1 MSDFSD
7 DDLELVNAKKV
18 ILDLFANL
26 NDNHLNAIE
35 QWISSKSYK
44 DDLKHKN
51 ALLKAEKKL
60 SKIAEF
66 IKPRI
71 PFEAELKSELI
82 EPPTVG
88 DQSGCTKV
96 NTCHIDEFLYEEE
109 EVDELV
115 KEGKLKRHY
124 CLDCNSRN
132 TEDLIFISHSM
143 SRTHIQCIFK
153 LYLPSDLEGK
163 QILDVGSR
171 LGAVLYGA
179 YHFSN
184 ASSIIG
190 IEMNKELCELQ
201 ESIISKYLMNNNR
214 IRVVCSDVMDTP
226 DIVAESNVIIINVL
240 DFFVDTEKQKEM
252 WYFFKKH
259 VKKGTYLLLYNRAMD
274 ETFKGLGICEEFW
287 NWLDICKPQQ
297 LQNEIF
303 FSDED
308 IQSMYMYFVK

>member
-1 MSDFSD
+1 MSDCSD
-7 DDLELVNAKKV
+7 DEVELVNAKKV
-18 ILDLFANL
+18 ILDQFANL
-26 NDNHLNAIE
+26 NDNQLNVVE

-44 DDLKHKN
+44 DDLKNKN
-51 ALLKAEKKL
+51 ALIKAEKKL

-66 IKPRI
+66 IKPRV
-71 PFEAELKSELI
+71 PFEAELKSESI

-88 DQSGCTKV
+88 DQADCTKV

-143 SRTHIQCIFK
+143 SKKHIQCIYKF
-153 LYLPSDLEGK
+153 YLPSDLEGK

-171 LGAVLYGA
+171 LGVVLYGA
-179 YHFSN
+179 YYFSN
-184 ASSIIG
+184 ASTIVG

-201 ESIISKYLMNNNR
+201 ESVISKYSMDKNR
-214 IRVVCSDVMDTP
+214 IKVICSDVMDTP
-226 DIVAESNVIIINVL
+226 DIVAESNVITINVL
-240 DFFVDTEKQKEM
+240 DFFVSTEKQKEM
-252 WYFFKKH
+252 WHFFKKH
-259 VKKGTYLLLYNRAMD
+259 IKKGTYLICNRAMD
-274 ETFKGLGICEEFW
+274 ETLEGLDISEEFW
-287 NWLDICKPQQ
+287 DWLDICKPQQ
-297 LQNEIF
+297 LENEIF

-308 IQSMYMYFVK
+308 IQSMYMYLVK